1 MNTFA
6 HWKIE
11 PSFFTEDWTRRNR
24 ARKDFPVKGVTSVF
38 GRHIKSVAGSQRS
51 NGVILGPF
59 VDHTNLTRHAS
70 LGLDAS
76 VHSQAILQNR
86 SDRSNITS
94 DKRHLSSVH
103 RTLRIYQ
110 IILRLHH
117 IHLGIFMSYPKTN
130 LRRNSPLGDGTAPVI
145 PEVVDTLIFGRR
157 FILYIAC
164 KAGQENPLQFHS
176 YRERR
181 GVHLSGAG

>member
-1 MNTFA
+1 M
-6 HWKIE
+6 
-11 PSFFTEDWTRRNR
+11 
-24 ARKDFPVKGVTSVF
+24 KGVTSVF